1 MAVKAKTGVS
11 GTVKKE
17 AVVKKTKQ
25 GQGRGSK
32 ANHGRKQLR
41 GQGR

>member
-1 MAVKAKTGVS
+1 MAKPKTSPTGSEHRAPVR
-11 GTVKKE
+11 KR
-17 AVVKKTKQ
+17 TKQ

-32 ANHGRKQLR
+32 ANHGRKQTR